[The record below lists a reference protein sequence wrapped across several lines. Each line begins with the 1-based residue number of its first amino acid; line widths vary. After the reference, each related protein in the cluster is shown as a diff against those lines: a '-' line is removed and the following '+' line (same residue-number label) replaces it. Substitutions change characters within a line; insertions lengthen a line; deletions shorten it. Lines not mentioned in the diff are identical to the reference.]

1 MAIKLM
7 SSRGTR
13 DYLGSEQQIR
23 KEIRQTLQEV
33 FELYG
38 FEELESS
45 VLNNYDIMSAKY
57 AGGSEILKEIY
68 TLNDQGGRKL
78 ALRYDL
84 TVPLTRIIGMNPQ
97 MILPF
102 RRYEIGKVFRDGPI
116 KAGRLRE
123 FTQCD
128 VDIVGVKSLL
138 AEADLIA
145 LITDVFERLDMD
157 ITIQINNRKLLN
169 GILKA
174 MKVNDEQLNDTILI
188 LDKVEKI
195 GIKSVS
201 QQLAELGL
209 NTQIVSEI
217 AELYQNKASII
228 GSLDLKYSNE
238 MLRQGLD
245 ELKELQS
252 YLTSLNIDDQ
262 VELNPFLARGLNIYT
277 GTVFEVFLKDNPI
290 TSSVASGGRYDNII
304 GTFLQ
309 NGREYP
315 AVGCSFGLDVIYQAW
330 NSSDTPESN
339 IDLYIIPL
347 NKGVEAVGI
356 AKSLRM
362 EGIRVAIEMMGRKLN
377 KSLDYAN
384 KNGFPYVLI
393 LGEDELE
400 SGIVKVK
407 NMRTGIDHKMRLDE
421 LGRFFSSAKNV

>member
-1 MAIKLM
+1 
-7 SSRGTR
+7 
-13 DYLGSEQQIR
+13 
-23 KEIRQTLQEV
+23 
-33 FELYG
+33 
-38 FEELESS
+38 
-45 VLNNYDIMSAKY
+45 
-57 AGGSEILKEIY
+57 
-68 TLNDQGGRKL
+68 L

-128 VDIVGVKSLL
+128 VDIVGVKSFL

-145 LITDVFERLDMD
+145 LINDVFKRLDMA

-169 GILKA
+169 GILMA

-195 GIKSVS
+195 GIIAVS

-209 NTQIVSEI
+209 NTRVVSEI

-228 GSLDLKYSNE
+228 GSLDKKYSNG
-238 MLRQGLD
+238 MLWQGLD
-245 ELKELQS
+245 ELKELQG

-277 GTVFEVFLKDNPI
+277 GTVFEVFLKDSPI
-290 TSSVASGGRYDNII
+290 TSSVASGGRFDDII

-330 NSSDTPESN
+330 DQTGISESN

-347 NKGVEAVGI
+347 GKGAEAIGI
-356 AKSLRM
+356 AKSLRI
-362 EGIRVAIEMMGRKLN
+362 EGIKVATEMTDRKLN

-393 LGEDELE
+393 LGEDELA

-407 NMRTGIDHKMRLDE
+407 NMRTGIDQKMRLDE
-421 LGRFFSSAKNV
+421 LGGFFSSAKNA